1 MSGHGGGEV
10 EVEDQPKRRLW
21 RGGEQRNSR
30 YPKALPMWGA
40 ALGLWCWE
48 TGCVAGERR

>member
-10 EVEDQPKRRLW
+10 DIEDQPKRRLW

-30 YPKALPMWGA
+30 YPQGTSHLGGCFGA
-40 ALGLWCWE
+40 VVLGDWLF
-48 TGCVAGERR
+48 GR